1 MFFDEFGQPF
11 TADGTYT
18 LTVPPGIV
26 EEGGYYSITV
36 YGADNKLLIP
46 NQQNIYDR
54 TTYSSEPNEDGSYT
68 VTLSPDGSGVNGIPT
83 GKPFY
88 AILRAYVP
96 VPGADMTVK
105 VTND

>member
-1 MFFDEFGQPF
+1 M
-11 TADGTYT
+11 
-18 LTVPPGIV
+18 PPGIA
-26 EEGGYYSITV
+26 EESGYYSITV

-46 NQQNIYDR
+46 NEQKIYDR

-96 VPGADMTVK
+96 VSGTDMTVK
-105 VTND
+105 VTNE